1 MKKAV
6 LASAVVAALVS
17 GSSLAATVYS
27 SDGTE
32 LKIGGRAEF
41 RGDFIGSGGAEVE
54 GTMEDKTRFRLN
66 LGGKTELTDTV
77 TAFGFYEAE
86 QSTGDSEFDN
96 RYMYAGVDFDG
107 QAVSV
112 GRQDMAS
119 VIVSDFTDI
128 TEFSGV
134 QQVIDAASD
143 KEDSVFAYR
152 GGFDALQLEATYQA
166 NSEKDSDGYG
176 ISGVYSLP
184 IGLDLGLAY
193 SGQDLGASKGSANQ
207 ILAGLAYSLDNLYL
221 AATYST
227 GDLNDKAVGP
237 IAESFTAMEFAA
249 QYKITKQV
257 SAAAVYTYQENEA
270 ANGSTADSVDGIE
283 LVGYY
288 KLNSNF
294 RTYLSYYINGLDE
307 VKDVTTGLTTEG
319 EDTLRL
325 GVRYDF

>member
-86 QSTGDSEFDN
+86 QSTGDSQFDN

-152 GGFDALQLEATYQA
+152 GGFDALQLQATYQA
-166 NSEKDSDGYG
+166 NSEKDADGYG
-176 ISGVYSLP
+176 ISGVYSLL

-193 SGQDLGASKGSANQ
+193 SGQDLGAGNGSANQ

-249 QYKITKQV
+249 QYNITKQV
-257 SAAAVYTYQENEA
+257 SAAAVYTYQEKEA

>member
-86 QSTGDSEFDN
+86 QSTGDSQFDN

-152 GGFDALQLEATYQA
+152 GGFDALQLQATYQA
-166 NSEKDSDGYG
+166 NSEKDADGYG

-193 SGQDLGASKGSANQ
+193 SGQDLGAGNGSANQ

-237 IAESFTAMEFAA
+237 IPESFTAMEFAA

-257 SAAAVYTYQENEA
+257 SAAAVYTYQEDEA

-307 VKDVTTGLTTEG
+307 VKDVTTGLTAEG

>member
-166 NSEKDSDGYG
+166 NSAKDTDGYG

-193 SGQDLGASKGSANQ
+193 SGQDLGAGNGSANQ

>member
-41 RGDFIGSGGAEVE
+41 RGDFIGSGGEEIE

-134 QQVIDAASD
+134 QQLIDAASD

-166 NSEKDSDGYG
+166 NSAKDTDGYG

-193 SGQDLGASKGSANQ
+193 SGQDLGAGNGSANQ